1 VIVSPLQRKLLRDL
15 GGMRGQLITIA
26 LVVASGVA
34 AFIASRSTEATLRD
48 ARAAFYTD
56 SHFADVFAS
65 LRRAP
70 DTVAEQLES
79 IDGVARVDPRIVA
92 QGSMPLETM
101 SDPAVATVVSLPLA
115 LNQVHLLEGR
125 FPETG
130 HDDQIVLSD
139 AFAEA
144 HGFTLGDR
152 VPLVLRGVRRD
163 VRIVGIGLSPEYV
176 IVLSPSD
183 MAMDARRRSVVFMN
197 RDAVAA
203 ANDLEGA
210 FNDVALT
217 LIPGANVEGVKDAV
231 DDVLEPYG
239 GFGAIA
245 RERQMSHYVLSQE
258 LVQLSSM
265 STQVPPL
272 FLLVAAFLLHV
283 VLSRL
288 VQQQRSQIAT
298 LKAVGYTNR
307 QILGHYLQLAGLIV
321 FVGATLGVVLGAFL
335 TRGFVG
341 LYEDYFRFPTL
352 AARVDPRTAAIALV
366 VSSLAG
372 VVGTI
377 TSVRSVLKLSPAE
390 AMAPPAP
397 ARYRRR
403 LVDLAAVRQLL
414 GTSARMVLREVRRRP
429 TRTVLSALGI
439 AVAVAI
445 LVLARFFSDA
455 MDHLANVEL
464 HESQRWST
472 QVTFAEPRE
481 ASDLGGLRH
490 IPGVIEVEAMDTVP
504 VRARS
509 GHHTRDVP
517 LNGYPRGGMGMLRV
531 LADGE
536 PVPLPERGVVL
547 TDILAEALEVEV
559 GDELELEVLTD
570 DRQTIHVPIAGVAAE
585 PFGMAI
591 HGRAEVVARML
602 GRAPR
607 ASQALLLIDPA
618 EANTV
623 DRELAKLPDVLSVNH
638 MARVM
643 QTFREQSAD
652 NMLVFSLI
660 LTLFAATIAIGVV
673 YNNARVS
680 LSTRARDLAS
690 LRVLGYTRA
699 EVAAILLGELGL
711 QVALAIPIGLLM
723 GRGLAV
729 TMMRTAAD
737 PEAFRLPV
745 IITSRTYAFATV
757 LTIAAALFSAGLVRR
772 KIERLDLIGVLK
784 TRE

>member
-1 VIVSPLQRKLLRDL
+1 MIVSPLQRKLLRDL

-34 AFIASRSTEATLRD
+34 AFITTRSSLATLRD
-48 ARAAFYTD
+48 ARESFYTD

-70 DTVAEQLES
+70 SSVVGQLES
-79 IDGVARVDPRIVA
+79 VEGVARVDPRIVA
-92 QGSMPLETM
+92 QGSMPLSTM
-101 SDPAVATVVSLPLA
+101 SEPAVATVVSLPLA
-115 LNQVHLLEGR
+115 LNQVHLIEGR
-125 FPETG
+125 FPSTG
-130 HDDQIVLSD
+130 HDDEVVLSD

-144 HGFTLGDR
+144 HDLGLGAE
-152 VPLVLRGVRRD
+152 VPLVLRGVRRE
-163 VRIVGIGLSPEYV
+163 VRVVGIGLSPEYV
-176 IVLSPSD
+176 IVLSPND
-183 MAMDARRRSVVFMN
+183 MAMDARRRGVLFMN
-197 RDAVAA
+197 HEAVAA

-210 FNDVALT
+210 FNDVALA
-217 LIPGANVEGVKDAV
+217 LIPGANVEAVKDAV
-231 DDVLEPYG
+231 DRILEPYG

-245 RERQMSHYVLSQE
+245 RERQLSHYVLSQE
-258 LVQLSSM
+258 LAQLSSM

-298 LKAVGYTNR
+298 LKAVGYTDR
-307 QILGHYLQLAGLIV
+307 QILAHYLQLAGLIV
-321 FVGATLGVVLGAFL
+321 VIGAALGVVLAAFM
-335 TRGFVG
+335 TRGLVG
-341 LYEDYFRFPTL
+341 LYEAYFRFPTL

-372 VVGTI
+372 VLGTV
-377 TSVRSVLKLSPAE
+377 TSVRSVLRLSPAE

-397 ARYRRR
+397 ARYRRG
-403 LVDLAAVRQLL
+403 LLDLAVIRRLL

-445 LVLARFFSDA
+445 LVLARFFTDA

-464 HESQRWST
+464 HESQRWSA
-472 QVTFAEPRE
+472 QVAFAEPRG
-481 ASDLGGLRH
+481 ASDLGALRA
-490 IPGVIEVEAMDTVP
+490 IPGVLQVEPMDSVP
-504 VRARS
+504 VRAIH
-509 GHHTRDVP
+509 GHHRRDVV
-517 LNGYPRGGMGMLRV
+517 LNGYPRAGMGMQRV
-531 LADGE
+531 LAGGE
-536 PVPLPERGVVL
+536 PVHLPERGVVL
-547 TDILAEALEVEV
+547 TDILAEALELKV
-559 GDELELEVLTD
+559 GDQLELEVLTD
-570 DRQTIHVPIAGVAAE
+570 DRQTIHVPIAAVAAE

-591 HGRAEVVARML
+591 HGRADVVAEAL

-607 ASQALLLIDPA
+607 ASQALLRIDPSRA
-618 EANTV
+618 EAI
-623 DRELAKLPDVLSVNH
+623 DRELAELPDVLSVNH
-638 MARVM
+638 MDRVM
-643 QTFREQSAD
+643 ETFREQSAG
-652 NMLVFSLI
+652 NMFVFSLI
-660 LTLFAATIAIGVV
+660 LTLFAATIAVGVV

-680 LSTRARDLAS
+680 LSTRSRDLAS
-690 LRVLGYTRA
+690 LRVLGFTRA

-711 QVALAIPIGLLM
+711 QVALAIPIGLAM
-723 GRGLAV
+723 GRGLAFA
-729 TMMRTAAD
+729 MMRGAAD

-745 IITSRTYAFATV
+745 IISSRTYAFATV
-757 LTIAAALFSAGLVRR
+757 LTIAAALFSAWLVRR

>member
-1 VIVSPLQRKLLRDL
+1 V
-15 GGMRGQLITIA
+15 
-26 LVVASGVA
+26 
-34 AFIASRSTEATLRD
+34 
-48 ARAAFYTD
+48 
-56 SHFADVFAS
+56 
-65 LRRAP
+65 
-70 DTVAEQLES
+70 
-79 IDGVARVDPRIVA
+79 
-92 QGSMPLETM
+92 
-101 SDPAVATVVSLPLA
+101 
-115 LNQVHLLEGR
+115 LNQELA
-125 FPETG
+125 
-130 HDDQIVLSD
+130 Q
-139 AFAEA
+139 
-144 HGFTLGDR
+144 LG
-152 VPLVLRGVRRD
+152 
-163 VRIVGIGLSPEYV
+163 
-176 IVLSPSD
+176 
-183 MAMDARRRSVVFMN
+183 
-197 RDAVAA
+197 
-203 ANDLEGA
+203 
-210 FNDVALT
+210 
-217 LIPGANVEGVKDAV
+217 
-231 DDVLEPYG
+231 
-239 GFGAIA
+239 
-245 RERQMSHYVLSQE
+245 
-258 LVQLSSM
+258 SM

-321 FVGATLGVVLGAFL
+321 VIGATLGVILGAFL

-352 AARVDPRTAAIALV
+352 AARVDPRTAAIAFV

-372 VVGTI
+372 VLGTV

-397 ARYRRR
+397 ARYRRG
-403 LVDLAAVRQLL
+403 LIDFAAIRRLL

-472 QVTFAEPRE
+472 QVAFAEPRE

-504 VRARS
+504 VRATH

-517 LNGYPRGGMGMLRV
+517 LNGYPRGGMGMQRV

-547 TDILAEALEVEV
+547 TDILAEALDVDV
-559 GDELELEVLTD
+559 GDELELEILTD
-570 DRQTIHVPIAGVAAE
+570 DRQTIHIPIAGVAAE

-591 HGRAEVVARML
+591 HGRSDVVARAL

-607 ASQALLLIDPA
+607 ASTALLLIDRA
-618 EANTV
+618 EADTV

-652 NMLVFSLI
+652 NMFVFSLI

-680 LSTRARDLAS
+680 LSSRARDLAS

-723 GRGLAV
+723 GRGLAFV
-729 TMMRTAAD
+729 MMRGAAD

-745 IITSRTYAFATV
+745 IISSRTYAFATV
-757 LTIAAALFSAGLVRR
+757 LTIAAALFSAWLVRR
-772 KIERLDLIGVLK
+772 KIEHLDLIGVLK

>member
-1 VIVSPLQRKLLRDL
+1 MIVSPLQRKLLRDL

-34 AFIASRSTEATLRD
+34 AFITTRSTLTTLRD
-48 ARAAFYTD
+48 ARASFYTD

-70 DTVAEQLES
+70 LTTIGQLEA
-79 IDGVARVDPRIVA
+79 IPGVARVDGRIVA
-92 QGSMPLETM
+92 QGTMPLETM
-101 SDPAVATVVSLPLA
+101 SEPAVATVVSLPLA

-125 FPETG
+125 FPDPG
-130 HDDQIVLSD
+130 HDEQVVISD

-144 HGFTLGDR
+144 HGFGLDDR
-152 VPLVLRGVRRD
+152 LPLVLRGVRRD

-183 MAMDARRRSVVFMN
+183 MAMDARRKGVLFMN
-197 RDAVAA
+197 REAVAA

-210 FNDVALT
+210 FNDVALA
-217 LIPGANVEGVKDAV
+217 LIPGANVESVKDAV
-231 DDVLEPYG
+231 DDVLERYG
-239 GFGAIA
+239 GFGSIA
-245 RERQMSHYVLSQE
+245 RDRQTSHYVLNQE
-258 LVQLSSM
+258 LAQLGSM

-298 LKAVGYTNR
+298 LKAVGYTDR
-307 QILGHYLQLAGLIV
+307 QILAHYLQLAGLIV
-321 FVGATLGVVLGAFL
+321 VIGAALGVLLGAFL
-335 TRGFVG
+335 TRGLVG

-352 AARVDPRTAAIALV
+352 AARVDPRTAAIALT

-372 VVGTI
+372 VVGTF

-397 ARYRRR
+397 ARYRRG
-403 LVDLAAVRQLL
+403 LVDLAAVRRLL

-429 TRTVLSALGI
+429 TRTILSALGI

-472 QVTFAEPRE
+472 QVAFTEPRE
-481 ASDLGGLRH
+481 ATDLGTLRN
-490 IPGVIEVEAMDTVP
+490 IPGVLQVEAMDSVP
-504 VRARS
+504 VRARH
-509 GHHTRDVP
+509 GHHSRDVV
-517 LNGYPRGGMGMLRV
+517 LNGYPSGGMGMQRV
-531 LADGE
+531 LANGR
-536 PVPLPERGVVL
+536 PVPLPESGFIL
-547 TDILAEALEVEV
+547 TDVLADALDVDV

-570 DRQTIHVPIAGVAAE
+570 DRRTIRVPIAGVAAE
-585 PFGMAI
+585 PFGMAV
-591 HGRAEVVARML
+591 HGRADVVAAAL
-602 GRAPR
+602 GRVPR
-607 ASQALLLIDPA
+607 ASVALLRTDSAYVDSI
-618 EANTV
+618 
-623 DRELAKLPDVLSVNH
+623 DRELAKIPDVLSVNH

-643 QTFREQSAD
+643 ETFREQSAD
-652 NMLVFSLI
+652 NMFVFSLI
-660 LTLFAATIAIGVV
+660 LTLFAATIAVGVV

-680 LSTRARDLAS
+680 LSTRSRDLAS

-699 EVAAILLGELGL
+699 EVAGILLGELGL
-711 QVALAIPIGLLM
+711 QVALAIPIGLVM
-723 GRGLAV
+723 GRGLAYA
-729 TMMRTAAD
+729 MMRGAAD
-737 PEAFRLPV
+737 PEAFRLP
-745 IITSRTYAFATV
+745 IIISSRTYAFATV
-757 LTIAAALFSAGLVRR
+757 LTIAAALFSAWLVRR
-772 KIERLDLIGVLK
+772 KIEHLDLIGVLK

>member
-1 VIVSPLQRKLLRDL
+1 MIVSPLQRKLLRDL

-70 DTVAEQLES
+70 TTVTDQLEA
-79 IDGVARVDPRIVA
+79 IDGVARVDTRIVA
-92 QGSMPLETM
+92 QGSMPLATM
-101 SDPAVATVVSLPLA
+101 SDPAVATVVSLPLS
-115 LNQVHLLEGR
+115 LNEVYLLEGR
-125 FPETG
+125 FPEAG

-144 HGFTLGDR
+144 HELGLGDR
-152 VPLVLRGVRRD
+152 LPLVLRGVRRD
-163 VRIVGIGLSPEYV
+163 VRVVGIGISPEYV
-176 IVLSPSD
+176 IVLSPAD
-183 MAMDARRRSVVFMN
+183 MAMDARRRGVVFMN

-217 LIPGANVEGVKDAV
+217 LIPGASVEAVKDAV

-298 LKAVGYTNR
+298 LKAVGYTNG

-321 FVGATLGVVLGAFL
+321 LVGAALGVLLGAYL

-352 AARVDPRTAAIALV
+352 AARIDPRTAAIALV

-372 VVGTI
+372 VVGTF

-397 ARYRRR
+397 ARYRRG
-403 LVDLAAVRQLL
+403 LVDFAAIRQLL

-429 TRTVLSALGI
+429 TRTLLSALGI

-490 IPGVIEVEAMDTVP
+490 IPGVIDVEAMDTVP
-504 VRARS
+504 VRARNR
-509 GHHTRDVP
+509 HHSRDVP
-517 LNGYPRGGMGMLRV
+517 LNGYPDGGMGMRRV

-547 TDILAEALEVEV
+547 TDVLAEALAVEV
-559 GDELELEVLTD
+559 GDELELEILTD
-570 DRQTIHVPIAGVAAE
+570 DRQTVHVPIAAVAAE

-591 HGRAEVVARML
+591 HARGDVVARTL

-607 ASQALLLIDPA
+607 ASEALLLIDSSKA
-618 EANTV
+618 DVV

-643 QTFREQSAD
+643 ETFREQSAS

-680 LSTRARDLAS
+680 LSTRSRDLAS

-699 EVAAILLGELGL
+699 EVAGILLGELGL

-723 GRGLAV
+723 GRGLAI

-745 IITSRTYAFATV
+745 IISSRTYAFATV
-757 LTIAAALFSAGLVRR
+757 LTIAAALFSAWLVRR